1 MRPGAAPGACPGA
14 GNATTDE
21 ELLAEIAR
29 GREDA
34 VGKLYARLA
43 PAVFA
48 IAVPALDSATAEEIV
63 QDVFVAAW
71 RSAGSFDPQLGTART
86 WLFTI
91 ARRRIANELRRRSRR
106 PRTESGSG
114 EEDSVTT
121 GPDPAPDPS
130 EALWRERR
138 GEILRRALR
147 ELPPPERAAL
157 GLAYFDDVPHR
168 EIAELLRIPLGT
180 AKSRIR
186 SGVAR
191 LRLRLGPLVAAV
203 AIGVLAALLVSRLS
217 SGRRQLGVDERALEM
232 LTSSD
237 AQSLRMTASPEAPPD
252 AHATYRFRPGSP
264 IAVVTLSRFPAASPG
279 EVDRAWALAGGRWVL
294 LGEAR
299 PDASGRARRIAEDSA
314 LASPPARLVVT
325 RETGPAGS
333 APAGRTMVSWE
344 ADRK

>member
-1 MRPGAAPGACPGA
+1 MLFGAAPGARPGA

-34 VGKLYARLA
+34 VGLFYARLA

-48 IAVPALDSATAEEIV
+48 IAAASLDAATAEEIA

-71 RSAGSFDPQLGTART
+71 RSAASFDPELGNART

-91 ARRRIANELRRRSRR
+91 ARRRVANELRRRSRR
-106 PRTESGSG
+106 PRTESGDDAEGAATAS
-114 EEDSVTT
+114 
-121 GPDPAPDPS
+121 DPAPDAG
-130 EALWRERR
+130 EALWRDRR

-147 ELPPPERAAL
+147 ELPAPERAAL

-168 EIAELLRIPLGT
+168 EIAALLRIPLGT

-191 LRLRLGPLVAAV
+191 LRTRLGPLVAAV
-203 AIGVLAALLVSRLS
+203 AVGILAALLVSRLGP
-217 SGRRQLGVDERALEM
+217 GRRQLGLDERALEM
-232 LTSSD
+232 LTSSE
-237 AQSLRMTASPEAPPD
+237 AQSTRMTATPQAPPET
-252 AHATYRFRPGSP
+252 HATYRFRPGSP
-264 IAVVTLSRFPAASPG
+264 IAVVTLSHFPAAGPG
-279 EVDRAWALAGGRWVL
+279 KIDRAWAFAGGRWIL
-294 LGEAR
+294 LGEAV
-299 PDASGRARRIAEDSA
+299 PDAAGRARLIAEDPA
-314 LASPPARLVVT
+314 LSEPPGRLVVT
-325 RETGPAGS
+325 RETGPAG
-333 APAGRTMVSWE
+333 AEPAGRAMVAWE

>member
-1 MRPGAAPGACPGA
+1 MLPGAAPGARPGA

-29 GREDA
+29 GREEA
-34 VGKLYARLA
+34 VGVLYARLA
-43 PAVFA
+43 PAIFA
-48 IAVPALDSATAEEIV
+48 IAAPSLDAATAEEIV

-71 RSAGSFDPQLGTART
+71 HSAGSFDPKLGTART
-86 WLFTI
+86 WLSTI

-106 PRTESGSG
+106 PRTEPGR
-114 EEDSVTT
+114 EDDAAAA
-121 GPDPAPDPS
+121 PDSSPDPS

-147 ELPPPERAAL
+147 ELPAPERAAL

-168 EIAELLRIPLGT
+168 EIATLLRIPLGT

-191 LRLRLGPLVAAV
+191 LRTRLGPLVAAV
-203 AIGVLAALLVSRLS
+203 AIGVLAAVLVDRLGP
-217 SGRRQLGVDERALEM
+217 GRRQLGVDERALEM
-232 LTSSD
+232 LTSSE
-237 AQSLRMTASPEAPPD
+237 AQSLRMTASPKAPPET
-252 AHATYRFRPGSP
+252 HATYRFRPGSP
-264 IAVVTLSRFPAASPG
+264 IAVVTFSHFPAAGPG
-279 EVDRAWALAGGRWVL
+279 EVDRAWALAGSRWIL
-294 LGEAR
+294 LGEAT
-299 PDASGRARRIAEDSA
+299 PDASGRARRIAEDPA
-314 LASPPARLVVT
+314 LAETPGRLVVT
-325 RETGPAGS
+325 RETGPAGA

>member
-1 MRPGAAPGACPGA
+1 MLPGAASGARPGA

-29 GREDA
+29 GGEDA
-34 VGKLYARLA
+34 VGVLYARLA

-48 IAVPALDSATAEEIV
+48 IAAPSLDAATAEEIV

-71 RSAGSFDPQLGTART
+71 RSAGSFDPKLGTART
-86 WLFTI
+86 WLYTI

-106 PRTESGSG
+106 PRTESGR
-114 EEDSVTT
+114 EEDDAAVA
-121 GPDPAPDPS
+121 PDPSPDPS

-168 EIAELLRIPLGT
+168 EIATLLRIPLGT

-186 SGVAR
+186 SGVSR
-191 LRLRLGPLVAAV
+191 LRIRLGPLVAAV
-203 AIGVLAALLVSRLS
+203 AVGVLAALLVSRLGP
-217 SGRRQLGVDERALEM
+217 GRRQLGVDERALEM

-237 AQSLRMTASPEAPPD
+237 AQSLRMTASPQAPPD
-252 AHATYRFRPGSP
+252 THATYRFRPGSP
-264 IAVVTLSRFPAASPG
+264 IAVVTFSRFPAAGPG
-279 EVDRAWALAGGRWVL
+279 EIDRAWAFAGGRWVL
-294 LGEAR
+294 LGEAT
-299 PDASGRARRIAEDSA
+299 PDATGRARRIAEDPA
-314 LASPPARLVVT
+314 LAETPGRLVVT
-325 RETGPAGS
+325 RETGPAGA
-333 APAGRTMVSWE
+333 APGGRPMVTWE

>member
-1 MRPGAAPGACPGA
+1 MRPGAAPGARPGA
-14 GNATTDE
+14 GNDTTDE

-29 GREDA
+29 GREEA
-34 VGKLYARLA
+34 VGALYARLA

-48 IAVPALDSATAEEIV
+48 IAAPALDAATAEEIV

-71 RSAGSFDPQLGTART
+71 RSAGSFDPALGTART

-106 PRTESGSG
+106 PRTESGRDDD
-114 EEDSVTT
+114 DSVAKAT
-121 GPDPAPDPS
+121 DPAPDPS

-168 EIAELLRIPLGT
+168 EIATLLRIPLGT

-191 LRLRLGPLVAAV
+191 LRTRLGPLVAAIAV
-203 AIGVLAALLVSRLS
+203 GVLAALLVTRLS
-217 SGRRQLGVDERALEM
+217 PGRRQLGLDERALEM

-237 AQSLRMTASPEAPPD
+237 ARSIRMTASPEAPPD

-264 IAVVTLSRFPAASPG
+264 IAVVTLSRFPAAGPG
-279 EVDRAWALAGGRWVL
+279 EADRAWARAGTRWVL
-294 LGEAR
+294 LGEAT
-299 PDASGRARRIAEDSA
+299 PDASGRARLIAEA
-314 LASPPARLVVT
+314 APLAEPPARLAVT
-325 RETGPAGS
+325 RETGPAGD
-333 APAGRTMVSWE
+333 APAGRPMVSWE
-344 ADRK
+344 ADRE